1 MVDLNKL
8 PRLSHL
14 RSSIIRIAGVVADAL
29 DEMAA
34 AKADKPSIV
43 SATLPATGWN
53 RDGSSAY
60 PYYYDLAAA
69 GVTAADIASVTVSPS
84 GIGAAVACGLCPT
97 NETIADAIRFR
108 SYEAPTAAIAVEYEI
123 AKGSE

>member
-8 PRLSHL
+8 AKLSHL
-14 RSSIIRIAGVVADAL
+14 RSGLVRLAGAVTEAL
-29 DEMAA
+29 EEMAA

-43 SATLPATGWN
+43 TATLPATGWN

-84 GIGAAVACGLCPT
+84 GIGVAVACGLCPT

>member
-1 MVDLNKL
+1 MVNLNNIPL
-8 PRLSHL
+8 LSHL
-14 RSSIIRIAGVVADAL
+14 RSSIILIAGVVADAL

-43 SATLPATGWN
+43 TATLPATGWN

-97 NETIADAIRFR
+97 NETRADAIRFR
-108 SYEAPTAAIAVEYEI
+108 SCDIPATAIAVEYEI

>member
-8 PRLSHL
+8 VKLSHL
-14 RSSIIRIAGVVADAL
+14 RSGLIWLAGAVTEAL
-29 DEMAA
+29 EEMAA
-34 AKADKPSIV
+34 AKADKPSAV

-84 GIGAAVACGLCPT
+84 GIGVAVACGLCPT
-97 NETIADAIRFR
+97 NETIVDAIRFR
-108 SYEAPTAAIAVEYEI
+108 SYEVPMATIAVEYEI

>member
-1 MVDLNKL
+1 MADLNKIL
-8 PRLSHL
+8 RVSHL
-14 RSSIIRIAGVVADAL
+14 RSGLIRLAGAVTEAL
-29 DEMAA
+29 EEMDA
-34 AKADKPSIV
+34 AKADKPSVV

-123 AKGSE
+123 

>member
-1 MVDLNKL
+1 
-8 PRLSHL
+8 
-14 RSSIIRIAGVVADAL
+14 
-29 DEMAA
+29 MAA

-43 SATLPATGWN
+43 SATLPATGWS
-53 RDGSSAY
+53 RDDASAY

-108 SYEAPTAAIAVEYEI
+108 SCDAPTAAIALEYEI
-123 AKGSE
+123 AKGKGSE

>member
-8 PRLSHL
+8 AKLSHL
-14 RSSIIRIAGVVADAL
+14 RSGLVRLAGAVTEAL
-29 DEMAA
+29 EEMDA

-43 SATLPATGWN
+43 AATLPATGWN

-108 SYEAPTAAIAVEYEI
+108 SYDIPATAIAVEYEI
-123 AKGSE
+123 VKGSE